1 MERFQAIEDLIREV
15 EAKAADEPGTLALT
29 VALIK
34 SIVRSDIDPYLLSG
48 VFVEAIANTINSRI
62 PRRRKKQVAV
72 EAVRL
77 LLARLQASGAL

>member
-1 MERFQAIEDLIREV
+1 VERFQAIEDLIREV
-15 EAKAADEPGTLALT
+15 EAKAADEQDTLALT
-29 VALIK
+29 VAIIK
-34 SIVRSDIDPYLLSG
+34 LVTRSEVDPYLLNG
-48 VFVEAIANTINSRI
+48 VFIEAIANTINSRI

>member
-15 EAKAADEPGTLALT
+15 EAKAADEPDT

-34 SIVRSDIDPYLLSG
+34 SIVRSEIDPYLLSG